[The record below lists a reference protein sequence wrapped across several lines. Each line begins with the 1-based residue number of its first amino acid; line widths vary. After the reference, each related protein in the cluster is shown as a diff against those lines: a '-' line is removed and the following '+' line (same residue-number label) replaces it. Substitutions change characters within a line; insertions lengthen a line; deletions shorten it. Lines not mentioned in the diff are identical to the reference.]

1 MQTELTSVS
10 PVDKVALPR
19 TQKGFPHHHLGGHF
33 VPDPGLSG
41 GRGLTS
47 DWKSVQHGLSQ

>member
-19 TQKGFPHHHLGGHF
+19 TQKGFPYHHPGGHYM
-33 VPDPGLSG
+33 PDPGPSG
-41 GRGLTS
+41 GRGLTLN
-47 DWKSVQHGLSQ
+47 WTPVQHSLS